1 MRAAASRPFRAVS
14 LLTSV
19 SVFAA
24 SVVAPTGAYA
34 DKPTGAQL
42 AAIPNGASGAGCG
55 NSNMINIINAN
66 PGPDTTVQGTPV
78 TNPDT
83 QQGEGPPS
91 LSVTE
96 VTSNQVLEEVRKR
109 REDAAVEVAAL
120 SEDTAIV
127 SDAAASNASQGA
139 QSAASGGVQAKP
151 VKPKVKRSESGESR
165 QTYADPS
172 GNGIYGVWAQGFADY
187 EERDETAPGDPNS
200 TDSEQRTYG
209 FVAGLDKTINLSST
223 YNPTLLT
230 VGVFAGASDTK
241 TEFGDTASSRGAYE
255 TQDGGFVGVYAAYN
269 RGAFSADLVFKT
281 DFFEHRERRI
291 EIDRVTQVTTTPQA
305 VQATETFQY
314 QCVDPDG
321 LFPST
326 GTPINETRFQADVG
340 APQPTDPDVERG
352 PTEEQER
359 LVDAKVDQTNYNIA
373 GSLHYRFPLHGNAY
387 LQPTGG
393 FLYTYTDYGSGA
405 TALSLD
411 DGELLRLQGGLR
423 LGTSWISEQCLF
435 EASIAGLA
443 YSDVYIDGFV
453 IGSSALSSVSPS
465 DEGKVRALGLFETSV
480 RNQTGQ
486 SFNLQAQVR
495 GGEDLFGV
503 GGRVGF
509 RHEW

>member
-1 MRAAASRPFRAVS
+1 MRAVASRPFRAVS
-14 LLTSV
+14 LMTSV
-19 SVFAA
+19 SVFAT
-24 SVVAPTGAYA
+24 SVIAPTVAYA
-34 DKPTGAQL
+34 AKATPAQI
-42 AAIPNGASGAGCG
+42 AAIPGGSTGAGC
-55 NSNMINIINAN
+55 SNADMINIINV
-66 PGPDTTVQGTPV
+66 TTGTNTVSGTPV
-78 TNPDT
+78 VSTDT
-83 QQGEGPPS
+83 QSGEGPPS

-109 REDAAVEVAAL
+109 REDAVVEVAAL

-127 SDAAASNASQGA
+127 SDAAASNAAQGA
-139 QSAASGGVQAKP
+139 ATAASGGVQAKP
-151 VKPKVKRSESGESR
+151 AKPKVKRSESGESR

-172 GNGIYGVWAQGFADY
+172 GNGVYGVWAQGFADY

-209 FVAGLDKTINLSST
+209 FVAGLDKTINLSSA

-241 TEFGDTASSRGAYE
+241 TEFGDTPSSRGASE
-255 TQDGGFVGVYAAYN
+255 TEKGGFVGVYAAYN
-269 RGAFSADLVFKT
+269 RGAFSADVVFKT

-291 EIDRVTQVTTTPQA
+291 EIDRVTQTTTTPQA
-305 VQATETFQY
+305 EQDFETFQY
-314 QCVDPDG
+314 NCESGFPDQGTPVDP
-321 LFPST
+321 
-326 GTPINETRFQADVG
+326 TRFQLDVG
-340 APQPTDPDVERG
+340 APQAVDPDVEEG
-352 PTEEQER
+352 PTQEQER
-359 LVDAKVDQTNYNIA
+359 LIDAEVDQTNFNVA
-373 GSLHYRFPLHGNAY
+373 GSLHYRIPLHGNAY

-423 LGTSWISEQCLF
+423 LGTSWISEQRLF
-435 EASIAGLA
+435 EMSVAGLA

-465 DEGKVRALGLFETSV
+465 DEGKVRAMGLFETSV

-503 GGRVGF
+503 GGRIGF